1 VIRKRRDGLQVQVY
15 AGRDPLTGRKRYVS
29 QQVPGQTKASMRQ
42 AKQVEARLLEE
53 VGAGRHKGSR
63 SRTMSELLERWL
75 EWRPTVRPIA
85 PTTVSSY
92 RAAMDRYILP
102 ALGKLPVRQVDAATL
117 DAFYAHLR
125 TRGGKDGRPLKAST
139 VHEVH
144 AVLSGALKQAVVW
157 GWIGHNPAKQATAP
171 TVEKPDVQPPS
182 AEDAARLLAIA
193 MGESPELGLFL
204 RLAVVLGARRG
215 ELCSLRWPDIDFD
228 HGQVL
233 IAGNVVR
240 VPRKALVHKDTK
252 THAKRR
258 VAVGA
263 GTLDLLRVHRVAQAK
278 QALACGATLPVDAYV
293 FSHVP
298 DGTKPIDPDGVS
310 HRFLR
315 LARRLEVNCRLHD
328 LRHFMVTQLVAG
340 GVDWRTVSGRAG
352 HADGHITLG
361 TYAHFQH
368 AQDRQAAEFMDELLA
383 AAATNSH

>member
-1 VIRKRRDGLQVQVY
+1 VAAHG
-15 AGRDPLTGRKRYVS
+15 
-29 QQVPGQTKASMRQ
+29 
-42 AKQVEARLLEE
+42 
-53 VGAGRHKGSR
+53 
-63 SRTMSELLERWL
+63 
-75 EWRPTVRPIA
+75 RPIA
-85 PTTVSSY
+85 PTTISSY

-144 AVLSGALKQAVVW
+144 AVLSGALKQAVAW

-171 TVEKPDVQPPS
+171 SVQRADVRPPEP
-182 AEDAARLLAIA
+182 EDAARLLSAA
-193 MGESPELGLFL
+193 TAESPELGLFL

-215 ELCSLRWPDIDFD
+215 EIISLRWSDIDLD
-228 HGQVL
+228 RGEVL

-240 VPRKALVHKDTK
+240 VPRQALVHKDTK

-263 GTLDLLRVHRVAQAK
+263 GTIELLRARRVAQAK
-278 QALACGATLPVDAYV
+278 DALACGTSLAPDAYV

-298 DGTKPIDPDGVS
+298 DGSKPIDPDGIT
-310 HRFLR
+310 HRFQR
-315 LARRLEVNCRLHD
+315 LARRLGVRCRLHD

-352 HADGHITLG
+352 HADGHMTLA
-361 TYAHFQH
+361 TYAHFQQ
-368 AQDRQAAEFMDELLA
+368 AQDRQAAEFMDKLLVA
-383 AAATNSH
+383 ADTSSR